1 MKIICEQ
8 KYIDT
13 MDIIQNTYILK
24 SVCKI
29 KITIIFTIFIVYI
42 SGFCFGDDTSYQ
54 NILITYPETLEK
66 PGVYYLNESVF
77 VNESIHITHSD
88 IILDGRGNIIT
99 GNMSPGS
106 IGVIIQHPEM
116 MIHNI
121 TIRNITL
128 KDFDTGV
135 VIDASNEINLEES
148 DLISHMR
155 TGLRIDASENVQI
168 TSCTIQ
174 NNRNEITGGYGI
186 QISDSNKVKINNS
199 QVTGNGKT
207 GKSNSGGI
215 YIINSS
221 ETSIIS
227 SQISTNPGFGI
238 RADNGTDHLTISDCD
253 ISSNSGDGILI
264 QSGSSPEIQKSIL
277 DKNKESGIELIKVVQ
292 PVITG
297 NVITSG
303 TMGISLSDSEG
314 MTLTG
319 NTIKN
324 NRIGFDIS
332 ASDIR
337 YYSHHISNTNTIDSR
352 LLLYMKD
359 VRDRKIGPSMNP
371 SMVIIVNSSDVGL
384 SDLVL
389 SKNCAGII
397 LANSSNLTL
406 SDISFIENGIGLRS
420 EFGTTNLICN
430 TFHAERNLVSGFYIS
445 NTHNFTLS
453 SIYGQ
458 ESPSGIYLHNAT
470 GGVLKNIYM
479 TRISGIKSRMPSG
492 ITLSGCDNITVSRS
506 QFSECSYAGLVSDSY
521 NLNLTE
527 NRFLSNTYAGSV
539 ILSGPVELYD
549 NSFINNEDTGLIMR
563 ANQST
568 ILRNTF
574 TNNTNRGLLLVS
586 GNENLF
592 AYNIFKNYK
601 NCLIQD
607 KKSINTWNT
616 SNKDNFDTTN
626 PAGNYWGDPEGEGFS
641 DVCTTD
647 ANGFC
652 TDPYIIQLQNTDYHP
667 LSSQYTME
675 SYTLNTDLNQNG
687 REDLQDVV
695 LYMNKVSSG
704 DTSSLY
710 DFSGDGKI
718 NLNDV
723 VSLFHIIIKK

>member
-1 MKIICEQ
+1 
-8 KYIDT
+8 
-13 MDIIQNTYILK
+13 MDIIQNTYNLK
-24 SVCKI
+24 RLFKI
-29 KITIIFTIFIVYI
+29 KFVIIFTIFLLYI
-42 SGFCFGDDTSYQ
+42 SGFSFGDDTFDE
-54 NILITYPETLEK
+54 NILITYPVTLEK

-77 VNESIHITHSD
+77 INDSAIHITHSD
-88 IILDGRGNIIT
+88 IILDGRGNIVT
-99 GNMSPGS
+99 GNMSSGS
-106 IGVIIQHPEM
+106 IGITIQHPEM
-116 MIHNI
+116 MMHNI
-121 TIRNITL
+121 TIRNITIR
-128 KDFDTGV
+128 DFETGIL
-135 VIDASNEINLEES
+135 IDNSHEINLEET

-155 TGLRIDASENVQI
+155 TGIRIETSEDIQI
-168 TSCTIQ
+168 TRCTVQ

-186 QISDSNKVKINNS
+186 QISDSNKVKITNS

-215 YIINSS
+215 YITNSS

-238 RADNGTDHLTISDCD
+238 RADNGTEHLKISDCD
-253 ISSNSGDGILI
+253 ISVNSGDGILI
-264 QSGSSPEIQKSIL
+264 QSGSSPDIQKSIL

-303 TMGISLSDSEG
+303 TMGISLSDTED

-319 NTIKN
+319 NSLKN

-337 YYSHHISNTNTIDSR
+337 YYNHHISNTNTIDSR
-352 LLLYMKD
+352 TLIYLKD

-371 SMVIIVNSSDVGL
+371 SMVIIVNSSDIAL
-384 SDLVL
+384 SELVL

-406 SDISFIENGIGLRS
+406 TDISFIENGIGIRS
-420 EFGTTNLICN
+420 EFGTNNLICN
-430 TFHAERNLVSGFYIS
+430 NLHAERNLVSGYYIS
-445 NTHNFTLS
+445 NTNNFTLT

-470 GGVLKNIYM
+470 GAILKYIYM
-479 TRISGIKSRMPSG
+479 TQITGLKSRMPSG
-492 ITLSGCDNITVSRS
+492 ITLSGCDNISVSKS
-506 QFSECSYAGLVSDSY
+506 QFSECSYAGLLSDSDH
-521 NLNLTE
+521 LNLTD

-539 ILSGPVELYD
+539 ILSGPVDLYN
-549 NSFINNEDTGLIMR
+549 NSFLNNEDTGLILR

-574 TNNTNRGLLLVS
+574 TNNKNRGILLIS

-592 AYNIFKNYK
+592 AYNTFKNYK
-601 NCLIQD
+601 NCMIQD
-607 KKSINTWNT
+607 KNAINIWNT
-616 SNKDNFDTTN
+616 SNMYFSDNTY

-641 DVCTTD
+641 DICTTD
-647 ANGFC
+647 PNGC
-652 TDPYIIQLQNTDYHP
+652 CIDPYIIQLYNIDYHP
-667 LSSQYTME
+667 LSSQYIIESTM
-675 SYTLNTDLNQNG
+675 NTDLNQNG